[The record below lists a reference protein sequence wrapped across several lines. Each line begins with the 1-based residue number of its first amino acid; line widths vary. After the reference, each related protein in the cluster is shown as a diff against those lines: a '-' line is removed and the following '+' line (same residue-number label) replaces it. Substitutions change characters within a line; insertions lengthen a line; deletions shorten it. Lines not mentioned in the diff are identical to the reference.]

1 MVSTPPRPAAPEL
14 IAPDTSEPA
23 GIKLPVLLRFP
34 PETPLSDRLL
44 EQISRLNKPWQFERT
59 AEGALLIMAPSG
71 YQADEI
77 CVELGAQLRDW
88 VRSGHGGLIT
98 GSSGGYVR
106 GDGHTAAPDAAWT
119 SPQRL
124 ASLSAEQREETY
136 LPACPDFVI
145 EVRSGSDTIASQGRK
160 MDAWIAGG
168 TELGWLVVPEHET
181 VHIYRRGEPVEVV
194 QRPETL
200 SAEPV
205 CAGLTISFEYVWEL
219 ESERAFEQQPDEPA
233 G

>member
-1 MVSTPPRPAAPEL
+1 MVSTAAKPAAPEL
-14 IAPDTSEPA
+14 STPDTSDSP
-23 GIKLPVLLRFP
+23 GLKLPVLLKFP
-34 PETPLSDRLL
+34 PETPLSDTLL

-59 AEGALLIMAPSG
+59 AQGELLIMAPSG

-77 CVELGAQLRDW
+77 CAELARQLANW
-88 VRSGHGGLIT
+88 VRSGIGGLIT

-106 GDGHTAAPDAAWT
+106 GDGNTAAPDAAWT

-181 VHIYRRGEPVEVV
+181 VHIYRPDEPVEIVE
-194 QRPETL
+194 RPETL

-219 ESERAFEQQPDEPA
+219 ESERVLDQQADEPD